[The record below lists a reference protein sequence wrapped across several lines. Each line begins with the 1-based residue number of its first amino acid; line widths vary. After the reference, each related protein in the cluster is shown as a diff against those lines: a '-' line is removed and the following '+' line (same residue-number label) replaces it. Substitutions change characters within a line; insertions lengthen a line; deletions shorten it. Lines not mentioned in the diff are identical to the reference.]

1 MFHNFLQTEAKKGE
15 KFLHAEP
22 RGSKECPGCSK
33 SIGSRSKT
41 CKHCQHDFRLTTQT
55 YNTSAELQRQLDA
68 SNAKSAR
75 LQHELDTEK
84 AKSARLQHELDTE
97 KAKSARLEQ
106 LGGIAPARP
115 RVNSLDS
122 NASFGGGAASPNFGS
137 IPRTDFDGLMGS
149 DLSSDLSRTG
159 DTEGRIG
166 NFVLKLGKMSDFDL
180 INILNVIEIST

>member
-1 MFHNFLQTEAKKGE
+1 LFPNFLLQTEAKKGE

-22 RGSKECPGCSK
+22 RGSKECPSCSK

-84 AKSARLQHELDTE
+84 AKST
-97 KAKSARLEQ
+97 RLEQ

-122 NASFGGGAASPNFGS
+122 NVSFGGGAASPNFGS
-137 IPRTDFDGLMGS
+137 IPRTDFDSLMGS
-149 DLSSDLSRTG
+149 DLSSDLARTG

-180 INILNVIEIST
+180 INILNIIEIST